1 MESKLFVLPQL
12 KLRVMFHVKHGTT
25 LSNAIDMLLVAGGRA
40 PQLSWLQQMVA
51 GKALYCADR
60 GVDVCLASR
69 VVPLELF
76 GDCDSSTK
84 AAYVRATEL
93 GTMVHSFNPAKDD
106 TDLQLLLQNLPAGDI
121 IATGIWGGRF
131 DHLYS
136 NVFTLLGAKKQRQC
150 QVLLADEQEFMLLL
164 SAGES
169 VELELLQK
177 AKAISLLPLTAKAQV
192 DFKGVRWPLNNAR
205 LEQLYPYAI
214 SNEQEADTVCC
225 TCNSGAVGLYI
236 CWQENLES
244 K

>member
-12 KLRVMFHVKHGTT
+12 KQRVMFHVKHSTA
-25 LSNAIDMLLVAGGRA
+25 LSPTRDILLVAGGRA

-51 GKALYCADR
+51 GKALYCADH
-60 GVDVCLASR
+60 GVDVCLAAGL
-69 VVPLELF
+69 VPLELF
-76 GDCDSSTK
+76 GDCDSSTEVVYAR
-84 AAYVRATEL
+84 AAAL
-93 GTMVHSFNPAKDD
+93 GSKVHSFNPAKDD

-136 NVFTLLGAKKQRQC
+136 NVLTLLGAKKKRQC

-177 AKAISLLPLTAKAQV
+177 AKAISLLPLTADVQV
-192 DFKGVRWPLNNAR
+192 DFKGVRWPLTNAK
-205 LEQLYPYAI
+205 LEQLYPYTI
-214 SNEQEADTVCC
+214 SNEQSEEKICCVCS
-225 TCNSGAVGLYI
+225 SGAVGLYI
-236 CWQENLES
+236 YWQENN
-244 K
+244 